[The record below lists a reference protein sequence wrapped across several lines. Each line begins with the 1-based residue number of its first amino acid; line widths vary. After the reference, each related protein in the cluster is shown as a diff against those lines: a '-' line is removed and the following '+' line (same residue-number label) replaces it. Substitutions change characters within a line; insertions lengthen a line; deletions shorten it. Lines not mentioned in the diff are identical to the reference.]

1 MQPSEQVK
9 STNRLTLAGID
20 TSLALTLE
28 NAGYQI
34 VSAEASD
41 QDLFQKTDIIVIG
54 AAEWSDFAAIAEK
67 PLPQRPL
74 LILASDEPIS
84 AGDFAD
90 LETPNEPA
98 WILRAIEKGL
108 RLREETLSIAE
119 AADETRV
126 RLQQSEAQRSDQVRI
141 VLEAEVLMNAIVRN
155 VSHEL
160 RTPLLQVKSAV
171 AMLADEI
178 RQAGENED
186 LDTLVSFAENAT
198 SRLELHVRNIT
209 MLGGSLT
216 ASLAPT
222 ILREGIDQAI
232 RSLRRNW
239 QFRDQMD
246 RIQIQIA
253 PDVPAVMA
261 DRQGIGT
268 VLELLLDNALKFSEG
283 VVDIL
288 VEVETEDRVRIE
300 IRDRGIGISPNQIE
314 TIFKPFYQANS
325 DTNRP
330 FGGCGVGLTLVK
342 MILDR
347 HDEKLTVLSTPGQ
360 GSSFIFYLNVA
371 NLDSYFG

>member
-41 QDLFQKTDIIVIG
+41 QDLVQKTDIIVIG
-54 AAEWSDFAAIAEK
+54 AAEWSDFAAIAQR
-67 PLPQRPL
+67 PFPQRPL
-74 LILASDEPIS
+74 LILASDEPGS

-90 LETPNEPA
+90 METPNKPA

-108 RLREETLSIAE
+108 RLREEALGIAA

-178 RQAGENED
+178 RQAGGNED

-246 RIQIQIA
+246 RIQIRIA

-268 VLELLLDNALKFSEG
+268 VLELLLDNALKFSED

-288 VEVETEDRVRIE
+288 VEVETADRVRIE

>member
-9 STNRLTLAGID
+9 SAHRLSLAGID
-20 TSLALTLE
+20 AAFTLTLE

-34 VSAEASD
+34 VPAEASD
-41 QDLFQKTDIIVIG
+41 QDLLAKTDIIVIG
-54 AAEWSDFAAIAEK
+54 AAEWPAFTMLLDH

-74 LILASDEPIS
+74 IILVSDEPVS
-84 AGDFAD
+84 TDNSAD
-90 LETPNEPA
+90 LETPSQPE
-98 WILRAIEKGL
+98 WILRTIEKGL
-108 RLREETLSIAE
+108 RLRDTVLHSAKNADKTLA
-119 AADETRV
+119 

-141 VLEAEVLMNAIVRN
+141 VLEAEVLMNALVRN

-178 RQAGENED
+178 RQAGENEN

-216 ASLAPT
+216 TSLAPT

-246 RIQIQIA
+246 RIQIRIA

-268 VLELLLDNALKFSEG
+268 VLELLLDNALKFSED

-288 VEVETEDRVRIE
+288 VNLEAENRVRIE
-300 IRDRGIGISPNQIE
+300 IRDRGIGISPDQIE

-360 GSSFIFYLNVA
+360 GSSFIFHLNVA
-371 NLDSYFG
+371 NLESYFG